1 MTLNLSYNLELIFQL
16 IITFFFDFL
25 ANIRINVYLCG
36 ENIKYTYDYGK
47 TYSTNTC
54 FERTGCN

>member
-1 MTLNLSYNLELIFQL
+1 MS
-16 IITFFFDFL
+16 FFKRKPTAQEIFDFL
-25 ANIRINVYLCG
+25 ANIRINVYLCS